1 MGVFMPSIREMIL
14 SEDYADI
21 IVPYFPCFLNRY
33 RDQGAQVFNDYY
45 GMIHYPLSLQTFAA
59 FFEEGFFYTTTP
71 KLYTLLDTV
80 NLDAAGIT
88 QVQNQPVLGLTG
100 QNIILGFIDTG
111 IDYTH
116 PAFRRSDGSSRIC
129 GLWDQTIQ
137 TGTAPYDLEYGSA
150 YTREEIDQA
159 LEQED
164 PFSLIPSRDEIGH
177 GTALAGIAA
186 GTALPENDFNGAAP
200 QAMIAAVKLKPA
212 KEYLKTLFYVTGD
225 APVYQMTDIMAG
237 IRYLLRLSEEL
248 VKPLVICLGLGTSQ
262 GDHSGDSPLDSMLS
276 VTDQFRGFISVSAAG
291 NEAGRA
297 HHYYGTA
304 LNSQEYNAV
313 EILVKED
320 TRGFCAELWGQ
331 PPEVYA
337 VGFESPL
344 GEVVQKIPPRLSYT
358 ENISFILENTR
369 IFISSEII
377 QTISGSQL
385 IFMRFTDPTPGSWK
399 IRVYTGDYNSGS
411 YHIWLP
417 VTGFS
422 DPDVAFL
429 APNPDTTITSPG
441 NSGSVI
447 TAGAYNAYNNSL
459 YLNSSRGYTRTGQIK
474 PDIAAP
480 GVNVFAPA
488 PRNRYTAIT
497 GTSAS
502 AAIIAGASALIMEWG
517 MSRTPS
523 RIFNNAELKTLFI
536 RGAGRRSDH
545 LYPNRE
551 WGYGTLDVYQIFS
564 SLSSP

>member
-1 MGVFMPSIREMIL
+1 MPSIREMIL

-21 IVPYFPCFLNRY
+21 IVPCFPCFLNQY
-33 RDQGAQVFNDYY
+33 REQGAQVFNDYY
-45 GMIHYPLSLQTFAA
+45 GMIHYPLSPQSFAA
-59 FFEEGFFYTTTP
+59 FFEEGFFYTTIP
-71 KLYTLLDTV
+71 KLYTLSDTV

-100 QNIILGFIDTG
+100 QDIILGFIDTG

-129 GLWDQTIQ
+129 GLWDQTVQ
-137 TGTAPYDLEYGSA
+137 TGTAPYDLEYGSS
-150 YTREEIDQA
+150 YTQVEIDRA

-164 PFSLIPSRDEIGH
+164 PFSLIPSRDEVGH

-186 GTALPENDFNGAAP
+186 GTTLPENDFNGAAP
-200 QAMIAAVKLKPA
+200 QAMIAMVKLKPA
-212 KEYLKTLFYVTGD
+212 KEYLKTLFYVTGN
-225 APVYQMTDIMAG
+225 APAYQMTDIMLG

-248 VKPLVICLGLGTSQ
+248 AKPLVICLGLGTSQ
-262 GDHSGDSPLDSMLS
+262 GDHSNDSPLDSMLS
-276 VTDQFRGFISVSAAG
+276 VTDQFRGFICVSAAG
-291 NEAGRA
+291 NEAGKA

-304 LNSQEYNAV
+304 LNSSEYNTV
-313 EILVKED
+313 ELLVKED

-369 IFISSEII
+369 IFVSSEIV
-377 QTISGSQL
+377 QTVSGSQL

-422 DPDVAFL
+422 DPDVTFL
-429 APNPDTTITSPG
+429 APNPDTTVTSPG
-441 NSGSVI
+441 SSSSVI
-447 TAGAYNAYNNSL
+447 TTGAYNAYNSSL

-488 PRNRYTAIT
+488 PRSRYTAIT
-497 GTSAS
+497 GTSA
-502 AAIIAGASALIMEWG
+502 AAAVAAGASALIMEWG
-517 MSRTPS
+517 MKRTPP
-523 RIFNNAELKTLFI
+523 RIFNNAEMRTLLI
-536 RGAGRRSDH
+536 RGAGRRGDH

-551 WGYGTLDVYQIFS
+551 WGYGTLDIYQVFAA
-564 SLSSP
+564 LSSP

>member
-1 MGVFMPSIREMIL
+1 MPSIREMIL

-21 IVPYFPCFLNRY
+21 IVPYFPCFLNQY

-45 GMIHYPLSLQTFAA
+45 GMIHYPLSPQSYAA
-59 FFEEGFFYTTTP
+59 YFEEGFFYTTIP

-80 NLDAAGIT
+80 NLDASGIT
-88 QVQNQPVLGLTG
+88 QVQEQPVLGLTG
-100 QNIILGFIDTG
+100 ENIILGFIDTG

-129 GLWDQTIQ
+129 GIWDQTVQ
-137 TGTAPYDLEYGSA
+137 TGTPPYDLEYGSA
-150 YTREEIDQA
+150 YTQEEIDQA

-186 GTALPENDFNGAAP
+186 GTSLPENDFKGAAP
-200 QAMIAAVKLKPA
+200 QAMIAMVKLKPA

-225 APVYQMTDIMAG
+225 APAYQMTDIMAG

-248 VKPLVICLGLGTSQ
+248 VRPLVICLGLGTSQ

-276 VTDQFRGFISVSAAG
+276 ITDQFRGFIGVSAAG

-304 LNSQEYNAV
+304 LNSAQYNAV
-313 EILVKED
+313 EILVKEG

-344 GEVVQKIPPRLSYT
+344 GEVVQKIPPRLSYS

-369 IFISSEII
+369 IFVSSEII
-377 QTISGSQL
+377 QTVSGSQL

-417 VTGFS
+417 VTGF
-422 DPDVAFL
+422 F
-429 APNPDTTITSPG
+429 
-441 NSGSVI
+441 
-447 TAGAYNAYNNSL
+447 
-459 YLNSSRGYTRTGQIK
+459 
-474 PDIAAP
+474 
-480 GVNVFAPA
+480 
-488 PRNRYTAIT
+488 
-497 GTSAS
+497 
-502 AAIIAGASALIMEWG
+502 
-517 MSRTPS
+517 
-523 RIFNNAELKTLFI
+523 
-536 RGAGRRSDH
+536 
-545 LYPNRE
+545 
-551 WGYGTLDVYQIFS
+551 
-564 SLSSP
+564 

>member
-1 MGVFMPSIREMIL
+1 MPSIREMIL
-14 SEDYADI
+14 SENYADI
-21 IVPYFPCFLNRY
+21 IVPYFPCFLHQY
-33 RDQGAQVFNDYY
+33 REQGAQVFNDYY
-45 GMIHYPLSLQTFAA
+45 GMIHYPLSPQSFAA
-59 FFEEGFFYTTTP
+59 YFEEGFFYTTLP

-88 QVQNQPVLGLTG
+88 RVQTQPVLELTG

-137 TGTAPYDLEYGSA
+137 TGTPPYDLEYGSA
-150 YTREEIDQA
+150 YTQNEINQA
-159 LEQED
+159 LGQED

-212 KEYLKTLFYVTGD
+212 KEYLKTLFYVTGN
-225 APVYQMTDIMAG
+225 APAYQMTDIMAG
-237 IRYLLRLSEEL
+237 IRYLLHLSGEL
-248 VKPLVICLGLGTSQ
+248 VKPLVICLGLGTNQ

-276 VTDQFRGFISVSAAG
+276 VTNQFRGFIGVSAAG

-304 LNSQEYNAV
+304 LNSAEYNVV
-313 EILVKED
+313 EILVKEG

-331 PPEVYA
+331 PPEIYA

-344 GEVVQKIPPRLSYT
+344 GEVIQKIPPRLSYT

-377 QTISGSQL
+377 QTVSGSQL
-385 IFMRFTDPTPGSWK
+385 IFIRFTDPTPGSWK

-422 DPDVAFL
+422 DPDVTFL

-441 NSGSVI
+441 NSASVI
-447 TAGAYNAYNNSL
+447 TTGAYNAYNSSL

-488 PRNRYTAIT
+488 PGNRYTAIT
-497 GTSAS
+497 GTSAA
-502 AAIIAGASALIMEWG
+502 AAITAGASALIMEWG
-517 MSRTPS
+517 MNRTPS
-523 RIFNNAELKTLFI
+523 RIFNNTEMKNLLI
-536 RGAGRRSDH
+536 RGANRRGDN

-551 WGYGTLDVYQIFS
+551 WGYGTLDVYQVFAV
-564 SLSSP
+564 LSSP